1 MNRQPDIIPAGDRAL
16 SIVFPEEISEEISC
30 RVLDMC
36 AAIDAAHIPGIVGC
50 IPSYHTLLVEYDP
63 LALGFWEAEGK
74 IRALPFS
81 QSSAESVRT
90 VEIPVCYGGEF
101 GPDLGFVASHAGLS
115 ENEVMRLHTEAAYRV
130 YMLGFRPGFPYLGGM
145 DPRIAAPRRKTPR
158 GCIGGGSVGVA
169 GGQTGIYPENSPGGW
184 QIIGRTPLRLYDE
197 ERGALL
203 RPGDRLRFT
212 AVSREAYDEIL
223 HEKEGKSWRS

>member
-36 AAIDAAHIPGIVGC
+36 AAIDAAHISGIVGC

-158 GCIGGGSVGVA
+158 GCIVGGSVGIA

>member
-1 MNRQPDIIPAGDRAL
+1 MDAIRFLPCGDSAVTVEFGNR
-16 SIVFPEEISEEISC
+16 
-30 RVLDMC
+30 
-36 AAIDAAHIPGIVGC
+36 IDDQLNGAVHAFA
-50 IPSYHTLLVEYDP
+50 SAVE
-63 LALGFWEAEGK
+63 ALGHPA
-74 IRALPFS
+74 IREVVPTYRSATVHYLPHLLEYAALVQLLRPLTETQGGAGPFG
-81 QSSAESVRT
+81 AP
-90 VEIPVCYGGEF
+90 VEIPVLYGGPW
-101 GPDLGFVASHAGLS
+101 GPDLEEVAAHCGMTP
-115 ENEVMRLHTEAAYRV
+115 EQVIAAHSAPCYRI
-130 YMLGFRPGFPYLGGM
+130 YMLGFTPGFPYLGGM

-158 GCIGGGSVGVA
+158 GCIVGGSVGIA
-169 GGQTGIYPENSPGGW
+169 GGQTGIYPEDSPGGW